1 MRDADERTLSTHEVA
16 ELARVSYRQLDHWV
30 GSGFLVIADAAPGSG
45 TRRHW
50 SPDEAHRAHVFAE
63 LVHAGVTPQA
73 AAEAM
78 PSLLL
83 GTTRFVVDV
92 GLLTVIGRLT

>member
-30 GSGFLVIADAAPGSG
+30 GSGFLAIADAAPGSG

-50 SPDEAHRAHVFAE
+50 SAEEAHRAHVFAD

-73 AAEAM
+73 ASEAM
-78 PSLLL
+78 ATLLV
-83 GTTRFVVDV
+83 GDDRFVVEL
-92 GLLTVIGRLT
+92 GLLTVTGRLT